1 MFEAL
6 HILKKHWGYDSFRF
20 PQEEI
25 IESVFQGNDTL
36 ALLPTGGGKSVC
48 FQIPALMT
56 DGICLVISPLIALI
70 EDQINQLKDRNIKAL
85 SISGNLST
93 EDISNLLDNSQYG
106 NYKFLYIA
114 PERLKN
120 EWILSR
126 IIQLP
131 INLVAIDEAHCISQ
145 WGHDFRPA
153 YLEIGKLK
161 EWLPNVPFIALTASA
176 NNRVQEDII
185 NILQL
190 KNPKIFK
197 KTFLRN
203 ELYYG
208 VYQQENSEELLFQIL
223 KKNPSPA
230 IIYVKSRKATI
241 EVAQNLKS
249 YGISADFFHGG
260 LDFKSKKQ
268 KLNDWLNETV
278 LVMVATNAFGMGIDK
293 PNVRNVIHLHIPD
306 NLESYYQEAGRAGR
320 DGEKAFATLLLSS
333 SSIHQAKGFHELN
346 NLEIDFVKMVYKR
359 FVNHFQIAYGEGFN
373 ETIRFNF
380 KDFCQKYN
388 LPVSKTFHAFEF
400 LDRQSVLSFEQAF
413 KYKNYIHF
421 LINSNNAIAY
431 FSNHSLEE
439 ILFLSILH
447 HYRGI
452 QEGETAID
460 IDVLSKHTKMPN
472 QKIIETIESW
482 VLKGFC
488 TFTQAPNDTNVMLT
502 EVREDDITINRVAK
516 NLTQFN
522 AIKDQQFKAMLQYVT
537 NTNICKNKILL
548 NYFDEDYNDECGKCS
563 ACIQN
568 KNSKNSSNLVDEIKA
583 ELKNYPKDHIF
594 ELADLKSIYIHKS
607 NYLAQALK
615 ELIEENEYLYKNA
628 TYIKL

>member
-6 HILKKHWGYDSFRF
+6 HILKKHWGYDSFRI

-36 ALLPTGGGKSVC
+36 ALLPTGGGKSIC

-56 DGICLVISPLIALI
+56 NGICLVISPLIALI

-93 EDISNLLDNSQYG
+93 EEISNLLDNSMYG

-131 INLVAIDEAHCISQ
+131 INIVAVDEAHCISQ

-161 EWLPNVPFIALTASA
+161 EWLPTIPFIALTASA

-190 KNPKIFK
+190 KNPKVFK
-197 KTFLRN
+197 KTFLRD

-260 LDFKSKKQ
+260 LDFKIKKQ

-293 PNVRNVIHLHIPD
+293 PNVRNVIHLHIPA

-333 SSIHQAKGFHELN
+333 NSIHQAKGFHELN
-346 NLEIDFVKMVYKR
+346 HLEIDFVKMVYKR

-421 LINSNNAIAY
+421 LINSNDAIAY

-452 QEGETAID
+452 QDGDTAID

-488 TFTQAPNDTNVMLT
+488 TFTQAPNDTNVILT

-522 AIKDQQFKAMLQYVT
+522 AIKDQQFKAMLHYVT
-537 NTNICKNKILL
+537 NTTVCKNKILL
-548 NYFDEDYNDECGKCS
+548 NYFDEDYNEDCGKCS
-563 ACIQN
+563 TCIQN
-568 KNSKNSSNLVDEIKA
+568 KNSKNSSNLVNEIKA

-594 ELADLKSIYIHKS
+594 ELADLKSMYIHKA
-607 NYLAQALK
+607 NYLAQVLK
-615 ELIEENEYLYKNA
+615 ELVEEGEYLYKNT

>member
-1 MFEAL
+1 MFEAV
-6 HILKKHWGYDSFRF
+6 HILKKHWGYDSFRI

-36 ALLPTGGGKSVC
+36 ALLPTGGGKSIC

-70 EDQINQLKDRNIKAL
+70 EDQINQLKSRNIKAL

-114 PERLKN
+114 PERFKN

-161 EWLPNVPFIALTASA
+161 EWLPNIPFIALTASA
-176 NNRVQEDII
+176 NNRVQQDII

-190 KNPKIFK
+190 KNPKVFK

-293 PNVRNVIHLHIPD
+293 SNVRNVIHLHIPD

-333 SSIHQAKGFHELN
+333 NSIHQAKGFHELN

-421 LINSNNAIAY
+421 LINSNDAIAY

-452 QEGETAID
+452 QDGETAID

-488 TFTQAPNDTNVMLT
+488 TFIQAPNDTNVVLT

-522 AIKDQQFKAMLQYVT
+522 TIKDQQFKAMLQYVT
-537 NTNICKNKILL
+537 NTNVCKNKILL
-548 NYFDEDYNDECGKCS
+548 NYFDEDYNEDCGKCS
-563 ACIQN
+563 TCIQN
-568 KNSKNSSNLVDEIKA
+568 KNSKNSSILIDEIKA

-594 ELADLKSIYIHKS
+594 ELADLKSMFIHKS

-615 ELIEENEYLYKNA
+615 ELTEEGEYLYKNA

>member
-1 MFEAL
+1 M
-6 HILKKHWGYDSFRF
+6 
-20 PQEEI
+20 
-25 IESVFQGNDTL
+25 
-36 ALLPTGGGKSVC
+36 PT
-48 FQIPALMT
+48 I
-56 DGICLVISPLIALI
+56 
-70 EDQINQLKDRNIKAL
+70 
-85 SISGNLST
+85 
-93 EDISNLLDNSQYG
+93 
-106 NYKFLYIA
+106 
-114 PERLKN
+114 
-120 EWILSR
+120 
-126 IIQLP
+126 
-131 INLVAIDEAHCISQ
+131 
-145 WGHDFRPA
+145 
-153 YLEIGKLK
+153 
-161 EWLPNVPFIALTASA
+161 PFIALTASA
-176 NNRVQEDII
+176 NNRVQEDIV

-190 KNPKIFK
+190 KNPKVFK
-197 KTFLRN
+197 KTFLRD

-260 LDFKSKKQ
+260 LDFKTKKQ

-333 SSIHQAKGFHELN
+333 NSIHQEKGFHELN

-421 LINSNNAIAY
+421 LINSNDAIAY

-452 QEGETAID
+452 QDGDTAID
-460 IDVLSKHTKMPN
+460 LDVLSKHTKMPN

-488 TFTQAPNDTNVMLT
+488 TFTQAPNDTNVLLT

-522 AIKDQQFKAMLQYVT
+522 TIKDQQFKAMLHYVT
-537 NTNICKNKILL
+537 NTTVCKNKILL
-548 NYFDEDYNDECGKCS
+548 NYFDEDCNEDCGKCS
-563 ACIQN
+563 TCIQN
-568 KNSKNSSNLVDEIKA
+568 KNSKNTIDLLNEIKT

-594 ELADLKSIYIHKS
+594 ELTDLKSMYIHKA

-615 ELIEENEYLYKNA
+615 ELVEEGEYLYKNA

>member
-1 MFEAL
+1 LFEAV
-6 HILKKHWGYDSFRF
+6 HILKKHWGYDSFRI

-36 ALLPTGGGKSVC
+36 ALLPTGGGKSIC

-70 EDQINQLKDRNIKAL
+70 EDQINQLKSRNIKAL

-114 PERLKN
+114 PERFKN

-161 EWLPNVPFIALTASA
+161 EWLPNIPFIALTASA
-176 NNRVQEDII
+176 NNRVQQDII

-190 KNPKIFK
+190 KNPKVFK

-293 PNVRNVIHLHIPD
+293 SNVRNVIHLHIPD

-333 SSIHQAKGFHELN
+333 NSIHQAKGFHELN

-421 LINSNNAIAY
+421 LINSNDAIAY

-452 QEGETAID
+452 QDGETAID

-488 TFTQAPNDTNVMLT
+488 TFIQAPNDTNVVLT

-522 AIKDQQFKAMLQYVT
+522 TIKDQQFKAMLQYVT
-537 NTNICKNKILL
+537 NTNVCKNKILL
-548 NYFDEDYNDECGKCS
+548 NYFDEDYNEDCGKCS
-563 ACIQN
+563 TCIQN
-568 KNSKNSSNLVDEIKA
+568 KNSKNSSILIDEIKA

-594 ELADLKSIYIHKS
+594 ELADLKSMFIHKS

-615 ELIEENEYLYKNA
+615 ELTEEGEYLYKNA